1 MQFQIGDR
9 VRCVNECPDDNDG
22 IHIGD
27 TGTVCDIDEVGR
39 LSVGVSWDHEISLG
53 HTCKGGCAHGHGW
66 YVNESD
72 IELISEAS
80 PDVDMP
86 AVDADAMN
94 ALFLEVV

>member
-9 VRCVNECPDDNDG
+9 VCCINEFLDDNEE

-27 TGTVCDIDEVGR
+27 TGTVCDIDEGGR
-39 LSVGVSWDHEISLG
+39 LFVGVSWDHEIMLG
-53 HTCKGGCAHGHGW
+53 HTCRGNCNQGHGW

-72 IELISEAS
+72 IELISDA
-80 PDVDMP
+80 DMP
-86 AVDADAMN
+86 AIDTDAMN